1 MDDTFIY
8 SAVPTDADTV
18 IGVSDAVTAM
28 SLDGMTMSGTF
39 GTIAMASTYV
49 GLRFTYTDVLRA
61 MDAICGIAPK
71 PTAVEAPPKPK
82 KPPPS
87 LPVEAWATR
96 EFDSEQAHAAT
107 LALCRGQ

>member
-39 GTIAMASTYV
+39 GGS
-49 GLRFTYTDVLRA
+49 VLA
-61 MDAICGIAPK
+61 EITEAIYRLYAGYGVEVHEYKVAEPPK
-71 PTAVEAPPKPK
+71 PEAAPK

-87 LPVEAWATR
+87 LPVEAWAAR
-96 EFDSEQAHAAT
+96 EFDAEQAHAAT

>member
-1 MDDTFIY
+1 MDDETII
-8 SAVPTDADTV
+8 TDAYFD
-18 IGVSDAVTAM
+18 
-28 SLDGMTMSGTF
+28 LDGSIVVTGRSILNRANSAKIGKL
-39 GTIAMASTYV
+39 GTIAMASTHV
-49 GLRFTYTDVLRA
+49 GLPLTYTDVLRA
-61 MDAICGIAPK
+61 INAVFGAAPES
-71 PTAVEAPPKPK
+71 TAVEAPPKPK